1 MKKEPIIAI
10 TFGILLGIGVGVFI
24 LNKTS
29 ASASKNNPIAQGN
42 NVLQNAKPKRANDA
56 QIMFE
61 ISSPV
66 EGTTVSEKTITIK
79 GKATKDSLLV
89 MQSPAGQ
96 EVLKNEKE
104 EYSMNV
110 PLALGENIINV
121 TFYPKDSA
129 TEYQEKTL
137 RVYYLPEE

>member
-10 TFGILLGIGVGVFI
+10 TFGILLGIGVGVVI
-24 LNKTS
+24 LNNTA
-29 ASASKNNPIAQGN
+29 ASAGKNNPIAQGN
-42 NVLQNAKPKRANDA
+42 NVLQNAKPKRTTDA

-66 EGTTVSEKTITIK
+66 EGTTVSEKKITIK

-96 EVLKNEKE
+96 EVLKNTKE
-104 EYSMNV
+104 DFSMEV
-110 PLALGENIINV
+110 PLALGENVINV
-121 TFYPKDSA
+121 TFYPKGSA
-129 TEYQEKTL
+129 TDYQEKSL
-137 RVYYLPEE
+137 RVYYLPE